1 MRLDFGC
8 EIMNEVVIGLDD
20 AIQPLAT
27 NVQINMGTKQ
37 TSFNLHMGT
46 THNYYNDWLSY
57 LGLFDGNF
65 THPIPSDVEIVV
77 PQMLNI
83 GLETRQ
89 IGNDSNFRLQAKD
102 CWATPT

>member
-46 THNYYNDWLSY
+46 THNYYND
-57 LGLFDGNF
+57 
-65 THPIPSDVEIVV
+65 
-77 PQMLNI
+77 
-83 GLETRQ
+83 
-89 IGNDSNFRLQAKD
+89 
-102 CWATPT
+102 